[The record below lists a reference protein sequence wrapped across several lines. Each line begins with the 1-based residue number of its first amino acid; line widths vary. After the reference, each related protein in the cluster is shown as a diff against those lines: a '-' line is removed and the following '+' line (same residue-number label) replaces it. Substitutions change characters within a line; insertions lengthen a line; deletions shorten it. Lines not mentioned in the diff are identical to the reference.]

1 MAGHS
6 KWSEIKRQRGLIERR
21 EHALRASR
29 EMIARGERP
38 FYKPRLEPDGDFILI
53 RIPQLEI
60 VTQARHR
67 AEIVAM
73 ARDCIAIWLDVRP
86 DAFDLEIDES

>member
-6 KWSEIKRQRGLIERR
+6 KWSEIKRRKGLTERR
-21 EHALRASR
+21 DEALQANRG
-29 EMIARGERP
+29 MIARGARP
-38 FYKPRLEPDGDFILI
+38 LFKARLEPDGEFILI